1 MSKNTK
7 NSTVLMREKEA
18 LVSFTDM
25 SAAFRVEG
33 GQLICLTRYGTRPAG
48 SPVGREGMDGYVKV
62 RFGGRL
68 WSAHR
73 VVWLLTHGE
82 WPAAH
87 LDHKDGCKTNNHP
100 TNLRLCNYST
110 NQQNSRVRGKVGL
123 KGVVTL
129 PHGRFQ
135 AQCGTTYLGSFDTP
149 EEAGRAYDAV
159 AACLYGEFARL
170 NFASGASA

>member
-1 MSKNTK
+1 MSTITK
-7 NSTVLMREKEA
+7 NSTLLMHAREA
-18 LVSFTDM
+18 RVSLADV
-25 SAAFRVEG
+25 SAKFRVDG
-33 GQLICLTRYGTRPAG
+33 GHLVCIARYGRQPAG
-48 SPVGREGMDGYVKV
+48 SRVGRVGYAGYVV
-62 RFGGRL
+62 VNFGGL
-68 WSAHR
+68 HWVAHR
-73 VVWLLTHGE
+73 LIWLLTYGE

-87 LDHKDGCKTNNHP
+87 LDHKDGCRTNNHP
-100 TNLRLCNYST
+100 TNLRLCNGST
-110 NQQNSRVRGKVGL
+110 NQQNSRARGKLGL

-149 EEAGRAYDAV
+149 EEAGRAYDSV